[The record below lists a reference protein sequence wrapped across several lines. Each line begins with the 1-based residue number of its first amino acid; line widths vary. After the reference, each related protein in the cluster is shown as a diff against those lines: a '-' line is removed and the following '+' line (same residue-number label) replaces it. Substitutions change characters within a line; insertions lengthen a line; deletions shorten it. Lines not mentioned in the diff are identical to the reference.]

1 MSADRAITGPA
12 SEPLSREFDEL
23 VMARVRPRF
32 ALSVQS
38 FVSRVIQLAQAACAG
53 ADERLH
59 EQVLR
64 LSLDDLYL
72 ATACV
77 SGEDAAWR
85 ELSTTHFGFM
95 REFARRFVPAHSA
108 RDVADEVIADLWA
121 RERLRQYGGR
131 STLRT
136 WLGTVVAHAALNSR
150 HAMGQFVS
158 LEAVPARDA
167 REGLAQPQRFEPES
181 EESAALL
188 KELVGEAVSRL
199 SADDRLLLRLYYE
212 QEMTLDELG
221 VLLRAS
227 APAISRRLKRAREEL
242 RAVIEAQARRR
253 AGESA
258 DALRSGLDLGRIELD
273 LGKLLGVQLSK
284 QQAEAA
290 ACMAPSRT
298 EEP

>member
-1 MSADRAITGPA
+1 
-12 SEPLSREFDEL
+12 
-23 VMARVRPRF
+23 
-32 ALSVQS
+32 
-38 FVSRVIQLAQAACAG
+38 
-53 ADERLH
+53 
-59 EQVLR
+59 
-64 LSLDDLYL
+64 
-72 ATACV
+72 
-77 SGEDAAWR
+77 
-85 ELSTTHFGFM
+85 
-95 REFARRFVPAHSA
+95 
-108 RDVADEVIADLWA
+108 
-121 RERLRQYGGR
+121 
-131 STLRT
+131 
-136 WLGTVVAHAALNSR
+136 
-150 HAMGQFVS
+150 
-158 LEAVPARDA
+158 
-167 REGLAQPQRFEPES
+167 
-181 EESAALL
+181 
-188 KELVGEAVSRL
+188 
-199 SADDRLLLRLYYE
+199 LLLRLYYE